1 MVPKGLL
8 IAGILAST
16 IIGGVVAYE
25 YSARS
30 TATGQVLPFYTVDW
44 GVGHGGNPNPT
55 YLVVNNQSSLS
66 EAWARAWSCV
76 NSCPAP
82 EVNFTEWTVIAAFQG
97 AVESGGVFI
106 NVTQVSMSGSDLHV
120 QLQLT
125 VPDFYKCGATTA
137 ESYPFHIVR
146 IPKTEAPATFTVQT
160 VKRCH

>member
-1 MVPKGLL
+1 M
-8 IAGILAST
+8 
-16 IIGGVVAYE
+16 AYE
-25 YSARS
+25 CSARS
-30 TATGQVLPFYTVDW
+30 TATGQVLPFYIVDW
-44 GVGHGGNPNPT
+44 GLGHGGNPNPT

-76 NSCPAP
+76 NSCPAAP

-125 VPDFYKCGATTA
+125 VPDFYRCGATMA
-137 ESYPFHIVR
+137 EYYPFHIVR

-160 VKRCH
+160 VEKCHGQ